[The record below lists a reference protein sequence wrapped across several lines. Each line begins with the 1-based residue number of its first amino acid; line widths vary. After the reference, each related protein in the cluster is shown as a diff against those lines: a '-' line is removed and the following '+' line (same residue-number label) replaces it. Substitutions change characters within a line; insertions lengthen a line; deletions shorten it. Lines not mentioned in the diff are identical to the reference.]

1 MRFAFLCAAALAVAP
16 AWADEVV
23 ASNGEDSVRISDQP
37 CTSEKVLNLLP
48 PSLRVLVHEASAT
61 VQGQLF
67 KACWVIDGDAAHLLY
82 EDGDQGLV
90 PLSDF
95 RMPGD
100 PRLRHA
106 TGMDV

>member
-23 ASNGEDSVRISDQP
+23 ASNGDDSVRLSDQP
-37 CTSEKVLNLLP
+37 CSSEPVLNRLP
-48 PSLRVLVHEASAT
+48 PNVRVLVHDAVALVRGESY
-61 VQGQLF
+61 

-95 RMPGD
+95 RLPGD
-100 PRLRHA
+100 PRLRRA
-106 TGMDV
+106 GLEV

>member
-1 MRFAFLCAAALAVAP
+1 MRLALLCAVALAAAP

-23 ASNGEDSVRISDQP
+23 ASNGEDSVRLSDQP

-48 PSLRVLVHEASAT
+48 PSLRVLVHDASAT
-61 VQGQLF
+61 VQGELY

-95 RMPGD
+95 MMPGD
-100 PRLRHA
+100 PRLRRA
-106 TGMDV
+106 GTDV

>member
-1 MRFAFLCAAALAVAP
+1 MRFAFICVVALAVAP

-23 ASNGEDSVRISDQP
+23 ASNGEDSVRLSDQP
-37 CTSEKVLNLLP
+37 CTSQKVLDRLP
-48 PSLRVLVHEASAT
+48 PNLRVLVHEATAE

-67 KACWVIDGDAAHLLY
+67 KACWVIDGDVAHLLY

-95 RMPGD
+95 RMPDD
-100 PRLRHA
+100 PRLRRA
-106 TGMDV
+106 GLDV

>member
-1 MRFAFLCAAALAVAP
+1 MRFALLCAAALTVAP

-23 ASNGEDSVRISDQP
+23 ASNGEDLVRLSDQP
-37 CTSEKVLNLLP
+37 CSSEKVLNLLP
-48 PSLRVLVHEASAT
+48 PNLRVQVHDASAT

-90 PLSDF
+90 PLTDF

-100 PRLRHA
+100 PRLHRA
-106 TGMDV
+106 GLDV